1 MKFALLYDFIYKKNQ
16 TAFSCYVVT
25 SFQSSLSLSIPF
37 IVQGIR
43 YDELMSN
50 FRQMYSFGLFY

>member
-1 MKFALLYDFIYKKNQ
+1 MKFALLFDFIHKNNK

-43 YDELMSN
+43 YDKLMSN
-50 FRQMYSFGLFY
+50 FRHIY